1 MTIDKKTVLSAAQN
15 MINRYGDDVLKEV
28 DLRIAELESRGPQ
41 DVQELWKEIR
51 KAVELHISAS
61 SPGKTKH

>member
-1 MTIDKKTVLSAAQN
+1 MTIDEKTVLSAAQN
-15 MINRYGDDVLKEV
+15 MINRYGDDALTEV
-28 DLRIAELESRGPQ
+28 DLRIAELQSRGQQ

-61 SPGKTKH
+61 SDKTKH